1 MVLKTF
7 FYNNI
12 LWNIQEILYLMLIYD
27 SFIFW
32 IHLVFSSIWVGGSI
46 FLGFVLAPLLKKTMP
61 DINKRISFMVTVG
74 RRFNF
79 IAGASLLILVITGIY
94 NGRFLLSQPSLLF
107 ESTYGYI
114 LFFKIILVCITILVY
129 IIHIL
134 ILNKKTEIKILQE
147 QIPDLYFKELR
158 NKIIMLGRLTVGL
171 SIGILFLA
179 ALLNSSSSLR
189 FF

>member
-1 MVLKTF
+1 
-7 FYNNI
+7 
-12 LWNIQEILYLMLIYD
+12 MLFYD
-27 SFIFW
+27 SFIFF
-32 IHLVFSSIWVGGSI
+32 IHLIFSSIWVGGSV

-79 IAGASLLILVITGIY
+79 IAAFSLLILVITGIY
-94 NGRFLLSQPSLLF
+94 NGRLILSQPSMLV
-107 ESTYGYI
+107 ESFYGYI
-114 LFFKIILVCITILVY
+114 LFSKIILVSITILLY

-134 ILNKKTEIKILQE
+134 ILNKKTEIKILQNKV
-147 QIPDLYFKELR
+147 PDSYFKSLR
-158 NKIIMLGRLTVGL
+158 NKIILLGRLTVGL

-179 ALLNSSSSLR
+179 ALLNSGASSLD